1 MFVLKCTAFLLF
13 QGLGVLMV
21 AELRSSLGVLL
32 FLYSSRVLWQLSRWK
47 RNIHWLEAT
56 VESWVLLPA
65 VVLSCAVAPS
75 AESWGWSDATLR
87 LAGCAVCVGGNV
99 AVVVAERHCEES
111 SRSWCFL
118 CVDGWYAVVRHP
130 NYLAEIVSFVGF
142 AWAGGQRWAAWNMWV
157 PVCMAAGMMWW
168 SVGDLERHLT
178 ARHGTKSAA
187 WRAEVPHR
195 IFPRLW

>member
-1 MFVLKCTAFLLF
+1 M
-13 QGLGVLMV
+13 MV
-21 AELRSSLGVLL
+21 VEQRDSLGVLL

-56 VESWVLLPA
+56 VESWVLLP
-65 VVLSCAVAPS
+65 VVVWSCAVAPR
-75 AESWGWSDATLR
+75 AESGVSRMDVALR
-87 LAGCAVCVGGNV
+87 MAGCAVCAGGNM
-99 AVVVAERHCEES
+99 AVVVAERHCAQS
-111 SRSWCFL
+111 SRSGCFL

-142 AWAGGQRWAAWNMWV
+142 ALAGGQRWAAWNMWI

-178 ARHGTKSAA
+178 ARHGKKSMEA
-187 WRAEVPHR
+187 WVADVPHR
-195 IFPRLW
+195 MFPRVW